1 MMMTMN
7 SLHRPSTSLSLLDLA
22 RGGNNDAWNRLTDLY
37 GPVIFSHV
45 LSKGLSKNDA
55 GDVTQE
61 IFISIHRGLGD
72 FKKVR
77 SGDNFLGW
85 VMTIAS
91 RRIADY
97 FRQISKFE
105 RAIGGSTGAL
115 IAQQAQQ
122 SRAPDVDFDADKIK
136 RQLASRAM
144 KIMESDFETK
154 TWRAF
159 YITLVEGKSTQ
170 QACEEL
176 NMRPGSVRQARAR
189 VRKRLIEELG
199 DIL

>member
-1 MMMTMN
+1 MMVFMN
-7 SLHRPSTSLSLLDLA
+7 ILHRPSTSLSLLELA
-22 RGGNNDAWNRLTDLY
+22 RSGNEDAWSRLTDLY

-61 IFISIHRGLGD
+61 IFISIHRGLGE

-85 VMTIAS
+85 VMTITS

-97 FRQISKFE
+97 FRQMSKTE
-105 RAIGGSTGAL
+105 RPIGGSTGAL
-115 IAQQAQQ
+115 FAKQLQQPQPLAF
-122 SRAPDVDFDADKIK
+122 DFDTNKIK
-136 RQLASRAM
+136 RQLVSRAV
-144 KIMESDFETK
+144 KIMEQDFETR
-154 TWRAF
+154 TWQAF
-159 YITLVEGKSTQ
+159 YMTLVEGKTTQ
-170 QACEEL
+170 QASEEL
-176 NMRPGSVRQARAR
+176 DMRPGSVRQARAR
-189 VRKRLIEELG
+189 VRKRLLEELG